1 MSICVLYSSVINTK
15 PIQPKQKE
23 DISFVNDDVVDDIE
37 ESLETTTDSTDQ
49 LEPIEMSL
57 SSEFKPTIRPSRVIS
72 EEETVTSVGETGGE
86 SVTDD
91 EEIVTK
97 AEMMNTVQSSLN
109 TENAEDTVHIH
120 TAATHSNW
128 IEETQNPIS
137 SFTHSGSAQ
146 PLGVSVRSSLIRKVS
161 SNNYIVHPSSRTSS
175 NENSG
180 QFRVGKL
187 DIMHFYWQR
196 MK

>member
-1 MSICVLYSSVINTK
+1 MSKETFFFFTSS
-15 PIQPKQKE
+15 
-23 DISFVNDDVVDDIE
+23 
-37 ESLETTTDSTDQ
+37 
-49 LEPIEMSL
+49 
-57 SSEFKPTIRPSRVIS
+57 FKYLNLLLNQNVPPTVTIIRPSRVIS

-137 SFTHSGSAQ
+137 SFTHSG
-146 PLGVSVRSSLIRKVS
+146 
-161 SNNYIVHPSSRTSS
+161 
-175 NENSG
+175 
-180 QFRVGKL
+180 
-187 DIMHFYWQR
+187 
-196 MK
+196 